1 MVSMKI
7 KFAALTFSLAAVLLF
22 SSAANG
28 SIGEWH
34 NYTYSNNSN
43 DIVSSGQVI
52 WCATSGGLIKYD
64 QQTGQAVKYLN
75 SDGLGDVDLLSIEVD
90 TAGTLY
96 AGGTNGTLTR
106 IFSDG
111 RIEIDNFQYT
121 NNVLYHLL
129 SLYADG
135 EVLWVGTEVGVAQ
148 FSIYRNGGEFKE
160 TYANLGDIPRETPV
174 RALRVVGN
182 YLWAGTDS
190 GLAYIDKDNPLPQNP
205 DQWGSVRSGENG
217 LTESRIQ
224 AINYIDD
231 TLYIGT
237 SNGVFW
243 MDQDSLWH
251 NMGPVSTSVRDIRSI
266 GNNIYMAANNGVYRK
281 NGMAWNL
288 ITSDSLITHD
298 AKALAADN
306 NDSLWAAFV
315 DGGFASFNGSYW
327 DVVTIP
333 GPAASYINSLAM
345 DSTGN
350 IWLAHTIPGFSGPA
364 GVSKFNYD
372 NSTWQN
378 YNYQNSSLGI
388 NGAVVTLYDDVHKLM
403 WFGSWGDGLFSFDSD
418 TTWVHYNENNS
429 PLRGLEAYPFYVPIP
444 DLSLDDNGNLWI
456 MNLKAYNPENT
467 ILVFNAEDS
476 TWQAY
481 FQSPQQIA
489 TNFQQVIYTH
499 GDTVYVAGET
509 QNINRLEF
517 NNPFITSDDNWL
529 SQIQDVEQIKDMA
542 MDNSGKLFIATAAGL
557 FYYDFNYNNTVNIE
571 LPDGYRSACWSIA
584 IDGLGNKWVG
594 TDSGVVVLGGD
605 LDQGTPLWKDKF
617 KKSNSYLVNNS
628 VRGIV
633 VDKENGLVYIA
644 TVNGLSVYESQF
656 VAPSPDL
663 SDMSVYPNPIYADQ
677 ADAVANFLRVPD
689 NADVYIYT
697 VAGELIKKFNT
708 GTLDFWDLRNDKGN
722 KVAAGIYF
730 FHVRAGDKSGR
741 GKFAIIR

>member
-1 MVSMKI
+1 MGSMKI
-7 KFAALTFSLAAVLLF
+7 KFATLTIGMAIALLF
-22 SSAANG
+22 GSAAYG

-34 NYTYSNNSN
+34 NYTYSNSSN
-43 DIVSSGQVI
+43 DIVSNGHVI

-64 QQTGQAVKYLN
+64 EQTGQAVKYLN
-75 SDGLGDVDLLSIEVD
+75 SDGLGDVDLLSLAVD
-90 TAGTLY
+90 TAGTVFI
-96 AGGTNGTLTR
+96 GGTNGTLTR
-106 IFSDG
+106 IFADG
-111 RIEIDNFQYT
+111 SIDIDNFQYT

-148 FSIYRNGGEFKE
+148 YSIYRNGGEFKE

-174 RALRVVGN
+174 RAIRVVGN

-190 GLAYIDKDNPLPQNP
+190 GLAYIEKDNPLPQNP
-205 DQWGSVRSGENG
+205 DQWGSVRSGQNG

-224 AINYIDD
+224 SISSIND

-237 SNGVFW
+237 ASGAFW

-251 NMGPVSTSVRDIRSI
+251 NIGPTSTSVRDIENI
-266 GNNIYMAANNGVYRK
+266 GNVIYAATNNGVYRR
-281 NGMAWNL
+281 NGAVWDL
-288 ITSDSLITHD
+288 VVSDSLINHN
-298 AKALAADN
+298 AIALAADSS
-306 NDSLWAAFV
+306 DSLWAAFV

-327 DVVTIP
+327 NVVTIP
-333 GPAASYINSLAM
+333 GPAASFINDLAM

-350 IWLAHTIPGFSGPA
+350 IWLAHTIPGFLGPA
-364 GVSKFNYD
+364 GVTRFNYA

-378 YNYQNSSLGI
+378 YNYRNSGLGN
-388 NGAVVTLYDDVHKLM
+388 NGAVKVLYDNVHGLM
-403 WFGSWGDGLFSFDSD
+403 WFGSWGDGLFSFNGD
-418 TTWVHYNENNS
+418 TTWVHYNETNS
-429 PLRGLEAYPFYVPIP
+429 PLRGIEQYPFYVPIP

-456 MNLKAYNPENT
+456 VNLKAVNPENT
-467 ILVFNAEDS
+467 ILAFNVIDS
-476 TWQAY
+476 TWQVY
-481 FQSPQQIA
+481 YESPQQIV

-517 NNPFITSDDNWL
+517 VNPFITSDDTWL
-529 SQIQDVEQIKDMA
+529 DQIQDVGQIKDII
-542 MDNSGKLFIATAAGL
+542 MDKSGKLFIASTSGL
-557 FYYDFNYNNTVNIE
+557 FYYDFNYNNTVNVE
-571 LPDGYRSACWSIA
+571 LPDGYRTAVWSIA

-605 LDQGTPLWKDKF
+605 LDQGTPVWKDQF
-617 KKSNSYLVNNS
+617 KKSNSYLVNNA

-633 VDKENGLVYIA
+633 IDKQNGTVFIA
-644 TVNGLSVYESQF
+644 TVNGLSVYESQY

-663 SDMSVYPNPIYADQ
+663 SDMSVYPNPIYADR
-677 ADAVANFLRVPD
+677 ANAIANFLRVPD

-697 VAGELIKKFNT
+697 VAGELVKKFNT
-708 GTLDFWDLRNDKGN
+708 ASRDYWDLRNDKGE